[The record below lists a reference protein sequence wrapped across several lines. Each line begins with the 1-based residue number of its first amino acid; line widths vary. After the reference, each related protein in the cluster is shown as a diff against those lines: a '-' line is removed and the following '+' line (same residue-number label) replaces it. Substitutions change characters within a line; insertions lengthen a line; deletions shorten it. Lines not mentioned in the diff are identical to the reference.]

1 MKDNQDSILKQFNLP
16 SYVKGKTFAEASKA
30 INERFK
36 GQEDSDSQA
45 TLKELQERLQAA
57 QEFVKAQSEPKQ
69 PSISSNPELPAGS
82 ESMNS
87 EQNVSQ
93 GGEQAAGM
101 QDPAANIMGAMNANG
116 EGVPNQYFLGGL
128 LGGNEDKVVG
138 AEGAE
143 AGGGPG
149 VGGYAQAA
157 SGAMELGKMAFGDTG
172 IDTSGASAA
181 PQVQSKGGAAL
192 GGAAKGAQA
201 GMSFGPWGA
210 AVGGVIGGVAGL
222 VGRGKAAEEAN
233 TAAINYT
240 SAQDKKF
247 NNTYEDGGKLK
258 YSSSQL
264 SDIFDPINNNAPGAA
279 VAKVA
284 TQRQGLNLNTAGTF
298 NEQIAA
304 NKAASN
310 KVTSTPGNINSGTES
325 NAGAKFNPGALLRY
339 APAAANAYQIATLKK
354 PAQEGYDRL
363 GNVYDRQL
371 VDEKGLQNTVAQD
384 VAGMRDRL
392 VATSGGSGST
402 ARANLLAS
410 QLQGTKAL
418 SDAYMKSEDVNRGE
432 NRAAQEFK
440 LNVDRTNLGQSNIQ
454 TQANAQNQGAY
465 DSQKSAL
472 IAQLGNDL
480 GGIGQEELF
489 KQYPELMGM
498 DYNTRGEYLA
508 KLKAE
513 KERKDAARK
522 LARMAK

>member
-36 GQEDSDSQA
+36 DQDDADSQA

-57 QEFVKAQSEPKQ
+57 QEFVKAQSDPSTSTNPGQ
-69 PSISSNPELPAGS
+69 PAVA
-82 ESMNS
+82 ESMNGD
-87 EQNVSQ
+87 QNISQ

-101 QDPAANIMGAMNANG
+101 QDPAANVMRSMNANG
-116 EGVPNQYFLGGL
+116 EGGPNKYFLGGDL
-128 LGGNEDKVVG
+128 FKKSEFG
-138 AEGAE
+138 AGLQEGATGE
-143 AGGGPG
+143 EVSGSIGAGLG
-149 VGGYAQAA
+149 AL
-157 SGAMELGKMAFGDTG
+157 SGAAELGNMAFGKTG
-172 IDTSGASAA
+172 IDTSGVSAA
-181 PQVQSKGGAAL
+181 PQVQSKGGAAA
-192 GGAAKGAQA
+192 GGAMKGVQA
-201 GMSFGPWGA
+201 GMQFGPWGA
-210 AVGGVIGGVAGL
+210 AIGGVVGGVAGL
-222 VGRGKAAEEAN
+222 VGRGKAAEDAN
-233 TAAINYT
+233 IAAVNHT

-247 NNTYEDGGKLK
+247 NNSYADGGNLFDKFKDLEVEEGPARAM
-258 YSSSQL
+258 L
-264 SDIFDPINNNAPGAA
+264 SKMDTPEMQGL
-279 VAKVA
+279 AKV
-284 TQRQGLNLNTAGTF
+284 GDNHGTF

-310 KVTSTPGNINSGTES
+310 KTTSTPGNINSDSES
-325 NAGAKFNPGALLRY
+325 DSGAKFNPGALLRY
-339 APAAANAYQIATLKK
+339 APAAANAYQLATLKK

-363 GNVYDRQL
+363 GNVYDKQL

-392 VATSGGSGST
+392 VSTSGGSGST

-418 SDAYMKSEDVNRGE
+418 SDAYMKSEDLNRGE

-440 LNVDRTNLGQSNIQ
+440 LNVDKTNLGQSNIQ

-472 IAQLGNDL
+472 IAQLGDDF
-480 GGIGQEELF
+480 GGVGQEELF

-513 KERKDAARK
+513 KEKKNAARN
-522 LARMAK
+522 LAKMA

>member
-16 SYVKGKTFAEASKA
+16 SYIKGKTFAEASKA

-87 EQNVSQ
+87 EQNISQ

-101 QDPAANIMGAMNANG
+101 QDPAANAMGAMNANG

-128 LGGNEDKVVG
+128 LKGE
-138 AEGAE
+138 EGMANMNKA
-143 AGGGPG
+143 AG
-149 VGGYAQAA
+149 VA
-157 SGAMELGKMAFGDTG
+157 SGAMQLGQMAFGKTG

-181 PQVQSKGGAAL
+181 PQVQSKEGAAL

-247 NNTYEDGGKLK
+247 NNTYEGGGKLK

-264 SDIFDPINNNAPGAA
+264 RDIFDPINNNTPAAA

-284 TQRQGLNLNTAGTF
+284 TQSQGVNLNTAGTF

-304 NKAASN
+304 NKAASD

-325 NAGAKFNPGALLRY
+325 DTGAKFNPGALLRY
-339 APAAANAYQIATLKK
+339 APSAANAYQLATLKK

-384 VAGMRDRL
+384 VAGMRDRI

-418 SDAYMKSEDVNRGE
+418 SDAYMKSEDINRGE

-480 GGIGQEELF
+480 GGVGQEELF

-498 DYNTRGEYLA
+498 GYNARGEYID
-508 KLKAE
+508 KIKAE
-513 KERKDAARK
+513 KEKRNAARK